1 MKISRLEKKLLS
13 IIYINNLL
21 KKNSLKYIQKQ
32 LDIEK
37 KSIIKYLENL
47 KSIGLIKEYKK
58 KYSLTEK
65 GRKNIKIVFTGG
77 VYDIIHPG
85 HVYTLKKSKEQGNIL
100 IVSIARDNR
109 VKKIKGNPVNN
120 EKKRLALVSAIKYVD
135 FAILGSKVNIFKIV
149 IKIKP
154 DIITIG
160 YDQKHQLSE
169 LRRLSK
175 INKLKIKI
183 VRLNSPMPY
192 VKSSRLIKSNIQE

>member
-58 KYSLTEK
+58 KYFLTEK

-85 HVYTLKKSKEQGNIL
+85 HVYTLKKSKEQGDLL

-120 EKKRLALVSAIKYVD
+120 EKKRLTLVSAIKYVD
-135 FAILGSKVNIFKIV
+135 FTILGSKIDIFKIV